1 MFLVEGWNRRIKKNK
16 TMENGKEDL
25 ARNQTIEFCKVGNEY
40 MIGITDREENRY
52 ITRHYRTRKEAQF
65 VFLNLSYAVLYG
77 KYSFEQRKQL
87 M

>member
-1 MFLVEGWNRRIKKNK
+1 MNYTIAVL
-16 TMENGKEDL
+16 EDL
-25 ARNQTIEFCKVGNEY
+25 TGNQIIEFCKVGNEY
-40 MIGITDREENRY
+40 MICITDRKEDKY

-65 VFLNLSYAVLYG
+65 VFLNLSYAVLEG